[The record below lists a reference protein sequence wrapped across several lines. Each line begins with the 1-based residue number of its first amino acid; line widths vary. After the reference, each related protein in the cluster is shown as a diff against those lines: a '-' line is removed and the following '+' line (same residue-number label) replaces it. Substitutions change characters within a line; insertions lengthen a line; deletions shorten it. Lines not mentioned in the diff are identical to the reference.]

1 MGIESRI
8 KDLRIENNYTQ
19 RELAAKIGL
28 TPKMISFY
36 EKGERVPPLDIIV
49 KLVQIF
55 NVSSDYLLGLSDK
68 RYPDEDLGW
77 RSPHIENRFGKILSD
92 YRRTNDLSISD
103 FSKKI
108 GVSKDLLSQIEFGIY
123 TPSLELLRKISELTG
138 YSIDYLTGAEILT
151 RVNKNIESS
160 GQILTS
166 SFVESDGYFHSRLE
180 ECCIKNGI
188 TYENVTEKLGLS
200 QEVYTEIRFNRMP
213 TLSELLRISYGF
225 EVSVDFLLGKTD
237 FPNINLTTDE
247 VELLL
252 NYRDCIQPY
261 KANIRDRAE
270 KLSIESINISPNAE
284 GQPLKKAK

>member
-68 RYPDEDLGW
+68 RYPDEYLGW

-92 YRRTNDLSISD
+92 YRTTNDISISD

-270 KLSIESINISPNAE
+270 KLSIESINISPNTE

>member
-68 RYPDEDLGW
+68 RYPDEDLGG

-92 YRRTNDLSISD
+92 YRRTNDISISD

-270 KLSIESINISPNAE
+270 KLSIESINISPNTE

>member
-68 RYPDEDLGW
+68 RYPDEGLGW

-92 YRRTNDLSISD
+92 YRRTNDISISD

-270 KLSIESINISPNAE
+270 KLSIESINISPNTE